1 MFDHDPEDYL
11 SLFDEKRIQIACC
24 FCDDFCNNEKNK
36 NKNKVTKAQ
45 YSRELDF

>member
-45 YSRELDF
+45 